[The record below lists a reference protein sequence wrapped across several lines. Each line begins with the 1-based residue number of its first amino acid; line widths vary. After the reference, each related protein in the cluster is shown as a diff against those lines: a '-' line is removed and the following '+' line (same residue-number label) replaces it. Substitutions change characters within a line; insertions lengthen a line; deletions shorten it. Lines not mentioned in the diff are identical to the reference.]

1 MTGDCEPYMGWSHED
16 IMKGANKAKAD
27 YLGAQYFMLRG
38 MLLKFCHRMK
48 HFNINFRL
56 YMLDARHLPTHLA
69 SWK

>member
-56 YMLDARHLPTHLA
+56 YMLDARRLPTHLA